1 MNYLSEMLKLPVLDV
16 NGNKLGVVNDL
27 GIATGEVFPHVTSL
41 AFQGPGKTP
50 FMISWRKYVDHVD
63 ESGVHLKACDTDVR
77 FSFLQP
83 DELLLARDILNKQ
96 IVDTQGLKVVRVNDL
111 KLSSSGENQLRLLG
125 AEVGMRGLLRAV
137 HPALEHVAARIARA
151 VGKPLEEHIIAWSYM
166 DLLERSTQTIK
177 LSVSHKTLDEL
188 HPADIADIIEQLDP
202 RLRGQVFAQPGGVD
216 PLVLAERPAELFDRK
231 TFLGAGQSGDHVP
244 GKPLAFD
251 RIHPVEACFR
261 LRALLRRIFRLR
273 PRTLQNKQVE
283 RHERRPFETKRF
295 RAVRQRIGQV
305 GARPVQ
311 HRHKIIGNGTNTAG
325 GQVAQALLVIFDI
338 PLKFPSAGFDP
349 LMDRNALNDA
359 PYQPGIGNRPLSFA
373 DLIDAP
379 CLPVGNMMQRRYHVR
394 SPGLPDIPKA
404 DRIVRPVPAPRL
416 FTQIHILYP
425 FYGFPI
431 AKIRFPF

>member
-1 MNYLSEMLKLPVLDV
+1 MDHQFDARFIGHRS
-16 NGNKLGVVNDL
+16 DL
-27 GIATGEVFPHVTSL
+27 AQKS
-41 AFQGPGKTP
+41 
-50 FMISWRKYVDHVD
+50 D
-63 ESGVHLKACDTDVR
+63 
-77 FSFLQP
+77 
-83 DELLLARDILNKQ
+83 
-96 IVDTQGLKVVRVNDL
+96 
-111 KLSSSGENQLRLLG
+111 
-125 AEVGMRGLLRAV
+125 
-137 HPALEHVAARIARA
+137 
-151 VGKPLEEHIIAWSYM
+151 
-166 DLLERSTQTIK
+166 
-177 LSVSHKTLDEL
+177 
-188 HPADIADIIEQLDP
+188 
-202 RLRGQVFAQPGGVD
+202 QVFAQPGGVD

-244 GKPLAFD
+244 GQPLAFD

-338 PLKFPSAGFDP
+338 PLKFPGAGFDP
-349 LMDRNALNDA
+349 LMDRNTLDDA

-404 DRIVRPVPAPRL
+404 DRIVRPVPAPCL